1 MISVIVPTMWLA
13 NDINIMLP
21 YLNDHP
27 LIGEIMIIDNDPTK
41 KNEATCSLS
50 KVTYVT
56 FGKNIFPVP
65 SWNYGYKNAKYDKLF
80 IINDDVSFNISI
92 IDAIYDHITPENGTI
107 TIDSKSVRR
116 PILSL
121 NSEHKWIENVS
132 KDQITLEPCDRL
144 LHKAAVMIGI
154 HKDSYELI
162 PEELLIHF
170 NDYFLFKICILRK
183 KQNLSI
189 MGANAYTDMSTT
201 VSKFPE
207 ITKQEQ
213 RIYPGIFK
221 RYKIKDIIC

>member
-1 MISVIVPTMWLA
+1 MPLGLLIPLMMILMIA
-13 NDINIMLP
+13 NVTRMQYAGSNRIYIIINRPNWRGTFM
-21 YLNDHP
+21 
-27 LIGEIMIIDNDPTK
+27 IGKRSFVGI
-41 KNEATCSLS
+41 S
-50 KVTYVT
+50 KMQSR
-56 FGKNIFPVP
+56 F
-65 SWNYGYKNAKYDKLF
+65 F
-80 IINDDVSFNISI
+80 IINDDVSFSLSI

-121 NSEHKWIENVS
+121 NGEHKWIENVS
-132 KDQITLEPCDRL
+132 KDQITLEPCDKLR
-144 LHKAAVMIGI
+144 HKAAVMIGI
-154 HKDSYELI
+154 HKDSYEFI

-189 MGANAYTDMSTT
+189 MGANAHTDMSTT

-213 RIYPGIFK
+213 RIYPGIFAK
-221 RYKIKDIIC
+221 YKIKDIIC